1 MIFIKNSR
9 AHTLKLNLLLLT
21 LCLCIPSL
29 AFALKSDKDQPIYV
43 EADGVDLDDK
53 KGLSTYKGNVVLTQG
68 SIIIKADKVT
78 VTQIQGNKDHIEA
91 TGQPVTFQQQTEGKK
106 GLFKGRAKKAEYT
119 SDSETLYLTGDAV
132 LTQGKDTFK
141 SDKITYDRAR
151 AVVKAGAS
159 AKGKQRVRVTIGG
172 KK

>member
-1 MIFIKNSR
+1 MSKSKQI
-9 AHTLKLNLLLLT
+9 HTLHLLLLT
-21 LCLCIPSL
+21 LCLCLPSTG
-29 AFALKSDKDQPIYV
+29 FALKTDKNQPIYV

-53 KGLSTYKGNVVLTQG
+53 KGISIYKGNVVLTQG
-68 SIIIKADKVT
+68 SIVLKADKLV
-78 VTQIQGNKDHIEA
+78 VTQKKSKKDHIEA
-91 TGQPVTFQQQTEGKK
+91 TGKPVTFQQQVEGKK
-106 GLFKGRAKKAEYT
+106 AMVKGRARKVDYA
-119 SDSETLYLTGDAV
+119 SDSEILYLTGGAV

-159 AKGKQRVRVTIGG
+159 AKGSARVRVTIGG